1 VTNEPGRAACNGDD
15 REYVA
20 TERVGVIVWQ
30 LAHGDTLTTAQVAVL
45 AALSYS
51 GAHKMMQKLSRS
63 IPILCFDGEWMP
75 AVMAEVLYVDDL
87 SASDKIPA

>member
-1 VTNEPGRAACNGDD
+1 MTNEPGRAACNGDD

-30 LAHGDTLTTAQVAVL
+30 LAHGDALTTAQVAEIAGVTHE
-45 AALSYS
+45 
-51 GAHKMMQKLSRS
+51 GARQMLLKLSRA

-75 AVMAEVLYVDDL
+75 AVMAEVLYVEE
-87 SASDKIPA
+87 SDKIPE